1 MFVENGEVLIDT
13 KCEGNKFVL
22 ERLGQGSIINYQSFF
37 VNDMMSVNIRP
48 NGTCN
53 ILEITSSEMEKLMEE
68 Y

>member
-1 MFVENGEVLIDT
+1 
-13 KCEGNKFVL
+13 
-22 ERLGQGSIINYQSFF
+22 
-37 VNDMMSVNIRP
+37 MMSVNIRP